1 MNRLSV
7 LMLCLTTLAIFFIL
21 RQDNVKVDVDAYE
34 AQIRALEQKVDS
46 LHAQNDSLVK
56 EADSLEIKID
66 EYDIKIKNLNYS
78 INVIKKET
86 KQKLEAV
93 DNLNDDE
100 LERFFSNR
108 YRQYKDSIN

>member
-21 RQDNVKVDVDAYE
+21 PQDNVTPDVDAYE

-93 DNLNDDE
+93 DNLDDDE
-100 LERFFSNR
+100 LERFFTNR

>member
-1 MNRLSV
+1 
-7 LMLCLTTLAIFFIL
+7 LTTLAIFFIL

-93 DNLNDDE
+93 DNLDDDE
-100 LERFFSNR
+100 LERFFTNR